1 MPRVVKKRVQKKE
14 AAEVDVQERLDDIR
28 EKFRERQKSAI
39 TYGIVAVALILLVGF
54 VLVYRSSTG
63 EKARKMEYDAYK
75 LYYNEYQ
82 KVPLSN
88 EERYQKALD
97 LFKQA
102 YASSKNPRMLLY
114 VAASQ
119 AALNKNDEA
128 LASLS
133 DLVKTFGKDKD
144 IVPLAF
150 MAMADIQLKKGNK
163 AEALKALD
171 SLSKAD
177 TPIYKDYALVMAG
190 RILDGEGKKDEAAA
204 KFKEIAEKYKDSPFM
219 EEAKARLE
227 GDKKGN

>member
-1 MPRVVKKRVQKKE
+1 MPRVVKKRVPKKE

-39 TYGIVAVALILLVGF
+39 IYGVVAVVLILLVGF
-54 VLVYRSSTG
+54 VFVYRNSAA

-102 YASSKNPRMLLY
+102 YAASKSPRMLLY
-114 VAASQ
+114 AASSQ

-128 LASLS
+128 LASLN

-144 IVPLAF
+144 VVPLAF

-204 KFKEIAEKYKDSPFM
+204 KFKEIIEKYKDSPFM

-227 GDKKGN
+227 GEKKGN